1 MSEETRDHSRIV
13 EERIEK
19 IATLRQE
26 GHVLYGGR
34 FPTTGTIHA
43 VVAEYEEGKKVRVAG
58 RIMAIRAHGKSIFAD
73 LRDST
78 DKIQIYL
85 KIDIVGESAF
95 GLFQRLDIGDI
106 AGFEGEL
113 VKTRTGEVT
122 VKTERFE
129 LLSKIVQT
137 LPEKWHGL
145 KDVETRYRHRYLDL
159 ISNHDSRATLMQ
171 RSKIISRL
179 RRYLDERDF
188 LEVETPILQYIP
200 GGAKAEPFKTHH
212 NALHADLYLR
222 IAPELYL
229 KKLLVG
235 GFDRVFEIGKNFRN
249 EGISV
254 RHNPEFT
261 MIELYQAYADL
272 SDMMDLTEDIVTTLA
287 REISGGTVLDFGERT
302 IDFTAPWKRIGFYE
316 ALQEKTG
323 IDFRA
328 KKASEVIGA
337 DDAMKGKY
345 DDTYEEADFLDL
357 AFDEYVIPDLVNPTF
372 ITDYPV
378 FMTPLAK
385 RKEDDPERVYR
396 FELFIAGFEL
406 ANAYSELNDPFDQRA
421 RLEEQRSAIGAD
433 KQIDEDFLR
442 ALEHA
447 MPPAGGLGIG
457 IDRLVMV
464 LTNSHSIR
472 DVILFPQ
479 LRPERKKEEDG
490 DELRISDRA

>member
-1 MSEETRDHSRIV
+1 MSEHSRIV

-19 IATLRQE
+19 IETLRKE
-26 GHVLYGGR
+26 GHILYGGR
-34 FPTTGTIHA
+34 FPTTGTISE
-43 VVAEYEEGKKVRVAG
+43 VLAEYEEGKKIRLAG
-58 RIMAIRAHGKSIFAD
+58 RIMAIRAHGKSIFGD

-78 DKIQIYL
+78 AKIQIYL
-85 KIDIVGESAF
+85 KIDTVGEDAF
-95 GLFQRLDIGDI
+95 HLFQKLDIGDI
-106 AGFEGEL
+106 VGFEGEL
-113 VKTRTGEVT
+113 LKTRTGEIT
-122 VKTERFE
+122 IKTEKFE

-145 KDVETRYRHRYLDL
+145 KDVEIRYRHRYMDL
-159 ISNHDSRATLMQ
+159 ISNQESRQTLMT
-171 RSKIISRL
+171 RSKIISRV
-179 RRYLDERDF
+179 RRFLDERGF
-188 LEVETPILQYIP
+188 LEVETPILQAIP

-212 NALHADLYLR
+212 NALHADLFLR

-235 GFDRVFEIGKNFRN
+235 GFDKVFEIGKNFRN

-272 SDMMDLTEDIVTTLA
+272 KDMMDITEELVSSLA
-287 REISGGTVLDFGERT
+287 QEIAGATELPFGENT
-302 IDFTAPWKRIGFYE
+302 LNFTAPWKRIGFYD
-316 ALQEKTG
+316 ALKEKTG

-328 KKASEVIGA
+328 KKASEVIEA
-337 DDAMKGKY
+337 DKNMAGKY
-345 DDTYEEADFLDL
+345 DDSYEEADFLDL
-357 AFDEYVIPDLVNPTF
+357 AFDEYVIPDLVDPTF

-385 RKEDDPERVYR
+385 RKEDDPELVYR

-421 RLEEQRSAIGAD
+421 RFEEQKALLGGEKD
-433 KQIDEDFLR
+433 IDEDFLL

-479 LRPERKKEEDG
+479 LRPEKKREEEEVTD
-490 DELRISDRA
+490 L

>member
-1 MSEETRDHSRIV
+1 MSDEQREHSRIV
-13 EERIEK
+13 AERIEK
-19 IATLRQE
+19 IEALRRE

-34 FPTTGTIHA
+34 FRLSGTIRA
-43 VVAEYEEGKKVRVAG
+43 VLAEYEEGKKVRVAG
-58 RIMAIRAHGKSIFAD
+58 RIMAIRAHGKSVFAD

-85 KIDIVGESAF
+85 KTDIVGESAF
-95 GLFQRLDIGDI
+95 ELFKRLDIGDI
-106 AGFEGEL
+106 VGFEGEL
-113 VKTRTGEVT
+113 VKTRTGEIT

-145 KDVETRYRHRYLDL
+145 KDVETRYRHRYMDL
-159 ISNHDSRATLMQ
+159 ISNQDSRLKLMQ
-171 RSKIISRL
+171 RSTIIGRL

-212 NALHADLYLR
+212 NALHADLFLR

-235 GFDRVFEIGKNFRN
+235 GFDKVFEIGKNFRN

-261 MIELYQAYADL
+261 MMELYQAYADL
-272 SDMMDLTEDIVTTLA
+272 TDMMDLTEDLVSTLA
-287 REISGGTVLDFGERT
+287 REIAGGTVVPFGERQ
-302 IDFTAPWKRIGFYE
+302 IDFTAPWKRIGFYA

-323 IDFRA
+323 IDFRV
-328 KKASEVIGA
+328 KKASEVIRSDA
-337 DDAMKGKY
+337 AMKGKY
-345 DDTYEEADFLDL
+345 DDTYEEADYLDL
-357 AFDEYVIPDLVNPTF
+357 AFDEYVIPDLFNPTF

-385 RKEDDPERVYR
+385 RKEDDPELVYR

-421 RLEEQRSAIGAD
+421 RLEAQQASLGEA
-433 KQIDEDFLR
+433 KQIDEDFLL

-479 LRPERKKEEDG
+479 LRPEKKKEED
-490 DELRISDRA
+490 EIRISDRV